1 MPVTNLGA
9 QDLTETGSVT
19 IGDLFRTVPAA
30 NVAPGPSAVLSAGH
44 QERETRVN
52 IRGLDASGPR
62 SLLMVDGVR
71 FPPQADGLCAIDP
84 SIIPALALDRVDIL
98 VDGASATYGS
108 DAIAGVINVIL
119 KRNYDGAVTLLH
131 YQQPDSG
138 GAEIQASQLWG
149 RTWDGGGIT
158 LTYEFTHEDHVPGT
172 AHSNYTINYT
182 PWGLDNKIPVG
193 LSLPG
198 TISTG
203 APNATVGTTCT
214 NCYSIPHGTGANFNA
229 TLNNGIGPLGG
240 SSAATLNWANFIA
253 NAGNKGVSNEI
264 DPLTQGWEVAA
275 QEKNAFVVTLDQR
288 LFSWLSFFGTG
299 FYDNRR
305 VSELVQPSN
314 GSGVNNAIK
323 TFTVPTINPYYPTGA
338 PGNLRVSYDLG
349 YEDPATD
356 PAWEI
361 SWRYEAGLNLDL
373 PFGWTGQLYYSRSS
387 ESNSFLIHETS
398 ANAINVALGNTVA
411 GVTKPAS
418 VPYLNLFCDP
428 TAFACNSPATLNYI
442 RALRGTGDV
451 YQLTERGGRFDGP
464 LFALPG
470 GEVKAAIGGLYES
483 DNVVTTN
490 GNNASSPPGTPYA
503 PLSDSEPYNVWA
515 GFAQVDIPVFG
526 DNFNLPLVR
535 KLDLEA
541 SWRHDQYS
549 GTLAG
554 GTSNP
559 KLAFTWLLDE
569 VVGATVRGSWGTSFR
584 FANAGEYSVV
594 ASDQNGGVSLPGDTS
609 QIPLTCGANSTPTP
623 GSAVAALVAAGFAC
637 SSTPGGLNWSGG
649 PQAALR
655 NFANAATGQ
664 MQTRE
669 GGTFLAPE
677 KANNY
682 SIGFELAPQFDL
694 LRGLD
699 LQATWYSVKI
709 NNVLLTTLGTVTTQ
723 TLADPNERFHIVVPS
738 DLGCPVSANA
748 HPTTCA
754 PFEQMV
760 TAGLLDFNSTEPLSN
775 ATYVYWINDG
785 GTVGA
790 GFLHVQGID
799 WSASYD
805 FDLGELGAWNAGI
818 TGTYYLHEYLQTI
831 TGGSVVDQ
839 FHANIQ
845 PAAGLPQN
853 GVVETAPRMVYR
865 ARLGWS
871 NGPYSVTGFMN
882 YQSHYFAPWGVPPN
896 VNFQCT
902 STGGS
907 VGGGTF
913 PCAISSYT
921 NIEPSWYTFDLSFGY
936 NTGDQPAN
944 DYLKRINIQL
954 VVQNLMDK
962 HSSFEYGPPGSG
974 GRQAA
979 AYDILKSNTGRIMGL
994 TIVKTW

>member
-1 MPVTNLGA
+1 
-9 QDLTETGSVT
+9 
-19 IGDLFRTVPAA
+19 
-30 NVAPGPSAVLSAGH
+30 
-44 QERETRVN
+44 
-52 IRGLDASGPR
+52 
-62 SLLMVDGVR
+62 
-71 FPPQADGLCAIDP
+71 
-84 SIIPALALDRVDIL
+84 
-98 VDGASATYGS
+98 
-108 DAIAGVINVIL
+108 
-119 KRNYDGAVTLLH
+119 
-131 YQQPDSG
+131 
-138 GAEIQASQLWG
+138 
-149 RTWDGGGIT
+149 
-158 LTYEFTHEDHVPGT
+158 
-172 AHSNYTINYT
+172 
-182 PWGLDNKIPVG
+182 
-193 LSLPG
+193 
-198 TISTG
+198 
-203 APNATVGTTCT
+203 
-214 NCYSIPHGTGANFNA
+214 
-229 TLNNGIGPLGG
+229 
-240 SSAATLNWANFIA
+240 
-253 NAGNKGVSNEI
+253 
-264 DPLTQGWEVAA
+264 
-275 QEKNAFVVTLDQR
+275 
-288 LFSWLSFFGTG
+288 
-299 FYDNRR
+299 
-305 VSELVQPSN
+305 
-314 GSGVNNAIK
+314 
-323 TFTVPTINPYYPTGA
+323 
-338 PGNLRVSYDLG
+338 
-349 YEDPATD
+349 
-356 PAWEI
+356 
-361 SWRYEAGLNLDL
+361 
-373 PFGWTGQLYYSRSS
+373 
-387 ESNSFLIHETS
+387 
-398 ANAINVALGNTVA
+398 
-411 GVTKPAS
+411 
-418 VPYLNLFCDP
+418 
-428 TAFACNSPATLNYI
+428 
-442 RALRGTGDV
+442 
-451 YQLTERGGRFDGP
+451 
-464 LFALPG
+464 
-470 GEVKAAIGGLYES
+470 
-483 DNVVTTN
+483 
-490 GNNASSPPGTPYA
+490 
-503 PLSDSEPYNVWA
+503 
-515 GFAQVDIPVFG
+515 
-526 DNFNLPLVR
+526 
-535 KLDLEA
+535 
-541 SWRHDQYS
+541 
-549 GTLAG
+549 
-554 GTSNP
+554 
-559 KLAFTWLLDE
+559 
-569 VVGATVRGSWGTSFR
+569 
-584 FANAGEYSVV
+584 
-594 ASDQNGGVSLPGDTS
+594 
-609 QIPLTCGANSTPTP
+609 
-623 GSAVAALVAAGFAC
+623 
-637 SSTPGGLNWSGG
+637 
-649 PQAALR
+649 
-655 NFANAATGQ
+655 

-962 HSSFEYGPPGSG
+962 RRSFEYGPPGSG

>member
-149 RTWDGGGIT
+149 RTWDGGGVT

-182 PWGLDNKIPVG
+182 PWGLDNRIPVG

-470 GEVKAAIGGLYES
+470 GEVKAAIGGLY
-483 DNVVTTN
+483 DRT
-490 GNNASSPPGTPYA
+490 
-503 PLSDSEPYNVWA
+503 
-515 GFAQVDIPVFG
+515 
-526 DNFNLPLVR
+526 
-535 KLDLEA
+535 
-541 SWRHDQYS
+541 
-549 GTLAG
+549 
-554 GTSNP
+554 
-559 KLAFTWLLDE
+559 
-569 VVGATVRGSWGTSFR
+569 
-584 FANAGEYSVV
+584 
-594 ASDQNGGVSLPGDTS
+594 
-609 QIPLTCGANSTPTP
+609 
-623 GSAVAALVAAGFAC
+623 
-637 SSTPGGLNWSGG
+637 
-649 PQAALR
+649 
-655 NFANAATGQ
+655 
-664 MQTRE
+664 M
-669 GGTFLAPE
+669 
-677 KANNY
+677 
-682 SIGFELAPQFDL
+682 L
-694 LRGLD
+694 LRPM
-699 LQATWYSVKI
+699 A
-709 NNVLLTTLGTVTTQ
+709 TTL
-723 TLADPNERFHIVVPS
+723 
-738 DLGCPVSANA
+738 
-748 HPTTCA
+748 
-754 PFEQMV
+754 
-760 TAGLLDFNSTEPLSN
+760 
-775 ATYVYWINDG
+775 
-785 GTVGA
+785 
-790 GFLHVQGID
+790 
-799 WSASYD
+799 
-805 FDLGELGAWNAGI
+805 
-818 TGTYYLHEYLQTI
+818 
-831 TGGSVVDQ
+831 
-839 FHANIQ
+839 
-845 PAAGLPQN
+845 
-853 GVVETAPRMVYR
+853 R
-865 ARLGWS
+865 ARLAHPMRRSRIPSPIMSGRGLPRW
-871 NGPYSVTGFMN
+871 
-882 YQSHYFAPWGVPPN
+882 
-896 VNFQCT
+896 
-902 STGGS
+902 
-907 VGGGTF
+907 TF
-913 PCAISSYT
+913 PFSATISICRSFASWIWKHRGDMT
-921 NIEPSWYTFDLSFGY
+921 NIRERWLAAPAIQSWHLLGCWTKWSARRCAGPGALRSASRMPASIPSS
-936 NTGDQPAN
+936 PAT
-944 DYLKRINIQL
+944 R
-954 VVQNLMDK
+954 M
-962 HSSFEYGPPGSG
+962 
-974 GRQAA
+974 AA
-979 AYDILKSNTGRIMGL
+979 
-994 TIVKTW
+994 